1 MLFFKYLKMRV
12 KILSAVLVFTV
23 VFPNLPAIAEDIR
36 HTQRL
41 LSSKQC
47 PNCELTGVGL
57 VLANL
62 QGANLEGA
70 NLSGANLSRA
80 NLTGANLSGA
90 NLAGTSL
97 FGANLSGANLS
108 GANLAGTDLRSA
120 YLTGANLTN
129 VDLKNAFL
137 LGVVGMPSNIGEA
150 EDFYRLGI
158 AEAKAG
164 NYKDAVRY
172 YNQAISMK
180 SDLAAAYFARSM
192 SLADLG
198 NLNAAIADAQ
208 KSRDIFVS
216 KGSKE
221 GEELSQYLLEI
232 IDLRLNPPKPEK
244 PNQFVH
250 AIGSLLPSLLRLAF

>member
-1 MLFFKYLKMRV
+1 MLFTKILEMRL
-12 KILSAVLVFTV
+12 KILSAVLILTTV
-23 VFPNLPAIAEDIR
+23 GLNFPAIAENFQ
-36 HTQRL
+36 HTQKL

-47 PNCELTGVGL
+47 PNCELSGAGL

-70 NLSGANLSRA
+70 NLTGANLSRA

-90 NLAGTSL
+90 NLSGTSL
-97 FGANLSGANLS
+97 FGANLTGANLS

-120 YLTGANLTN
+120 YLTSANLTG

-137 LGVVGMPSNIGEA
+137 LGVIGMPSSLGEA
-150 EDFYRLGI
+150 EDFYRLGV

-164 NYKDAVRY
+164 HYKDAVRY
-172 YNQAISMK
+172 YNQAISLK

-192 SLADLG
+192 AFADLG
-198 NLNAAIADAQ
+198 NLDGALIDAE
-208 KSRDIFVS
+208 KAREIFVS
-216 KGSKE
+216 KNSSE
-221 GEELSQYLLEI
+221 GEELSQKLVEVI
-232 IDLRLNPPKPEK
+232 ELRLNPPEPEK
-244 PNQFVH
+244 PNQIVH

>member
-1 MLFFKYLKMRV
+1 MRLKIFSA
-12 KILSAVLVFTV
+12 ILVLSTV
-23 VFPNLPAIAEDIR
+23 GPLVPAIAENIQ
-36 HTQRL
+36 HTQKL

-47 PNCELTGVGL
+47 PNCELSGAGL

-62 QGANLEGA
+62 QGANLKGA

-80 NLTGANLSGA
+80 NLTGANLTGA

-97 FGANLSGANLS
+97 FGANLTGANLT

-120 YLTGANLTN
+120 YLTGANLTD

-137 LGVVGMPSNIGEA
+137 LGAVGMPSNVGEA

-164 NYKDAVRY
+164 HYKDAVRY
-172 YNQAISMK
+172 YNQAISLK

-192 SLADLG
+192 ALADLG
-198 NLNAAIADAQ
+198 NLEAALADAE

-221 GEELSQYLLEI
+221 GEELSEYLVEV
-232 IDLRLNPPKPEK
+232 IDLRLNPPEPKK
-244 PNQFVH
+244 SNQFVH

>member
-1 MLFFKYLKMRV
+1 MRL
-12 KILSAVLVFTV
+12 KILSAVLVLSTV
-23 VFPNLPAIAEDIR
+23 WPLAPAIAENFQ
-36 HTQRL
+36 HTKNL
-41 LSSKQC
+41 LSTKQC
-47 PNCELTGVGL
+47 ADCELSGAGL

-62 QGANLEGA
+62 TGANLQRA

-90 NLAGTSL
+90 NLAGASL

-120 YLTGANLTN
+120 YLTGANLTG
-129 VDLKNAFL
+129 VDLKSAFL
-137 LGVVGMPSNIGEA
+137 LGVIGMPSNVGEA

-164 NYKDAVRY
+164 HYKDAVRY

-192 SLADLG
+192 ALADLG
-198 NLNAAIADAQ
+198 SLEAALADAE

-221 GEELSQYLLEI
+221 GEELSQYLVEI
-232 IDLRLNPPKPEK
+232 IDLRLNPPEPEK
-244 PNQFVH
+244 PNRIVH

>member
-1 MLFFKYLKMRV
+1 MRLKIFSA
-12 KILSAVLVFTV
+12 ILVLSTV
-23 VFPNLPAIAEDIR
+23 CPLVPAIAENIQ
-36 HTQRL
+36 HTQKL

-47 PNCELTGVGL
+47 PNCELSGAGL

-62 QGANLEGA
+62 QGANLKGA

-97 FGANLSGANLS
+97 FGANLTGANLT

-120 YLTGANLTN
+120 YLTGANLSD

-137 LGVVGMPSNIGEA
+137 LGAVGMPSNVGEA

-164 NYKDAVRY
+164 HYKDAVRY
-172 YNQAISMK
+172 YNQAISLK

-192 SLADLG
+192 ALADLG
-198 NLNAAIADAQ
+198 NLEAALADAE

-221 GEELSQYLLEI
+221 GEELSEYLVEV
-232 IDLRLNPPKPEK
+232 IDLRLNPPEPKK
-244 PNQFVH
+244 SNQFVH

>member
-1 MLFFKYLKMRV
+1 MRV
-12 KILSAVLVFTV
+12 KIFSAFLVFTAI
-23 VFPNLPAIAEDIR
+23 FPDLPAIAENIQ
-36 HTQRL
+36 HIQRL

-47 PNCELTGVGL
+47 PNCELIGVGL

-90 NLAGTSL
+90 NLTGTSL
-97 FGANLSGANLS
+97 FGANLIGANLS

-120 YLTGANLTN
+120 YLTSANLTG
-129 VDLKNAFL
+129 VELKNAFL
-137 LGVVGMPSNIGEA
+137 LGVVGMPSHVGEA
-150 EDFYRLGI
+150 EDFYWLGI
-158 AEAKAG
+158 TEAKAG
-164 NYKDAVRY
+164 HYKDAVKY

-192 SLADLG
+192 AFADLG
-198 NLNAAIADAQ
+198 NLDAALTDAE
-208 KSRDIFVS
+208 KSREIFVS
-216 KGSKE
+216 KGSKK
-221 GEELSQYLLEI
+221 GEELSQYLVEI
-232 IDLRLNPPKPEK
+232 IDLRLNPPKPKK
-244 PNQFVH
+244 PNQFVQ

>member
-1 MLFFKYLKMRV
+1 MRL
-12 KILSAVLVFTV
+12 KILSAILVLSTV
-23 VFPNLPAIAEDIR
+23 CPPVPAIAENIQ
-36 HTQRL
+36 HTQKL

-47 PNCELTGVGL
+47 PNCELSGAGL

-62 QGANLEGA
+62 QGANLKGA

-80 NLTGANLSGA
+80 NLTGADLSGA

-97 FGANLSGANLS
+97 FGANLTGVNLT

-120 YLTGANLTN
+120 YLTGANLTG

-137 LGVVGMPSNIGEA
+137 LGAVGMPSNVGEA

-164 NYKDAVRY
+164 HYKDAVRY
-172 YNQAISMK
+172 YNQAISLK

-192 SLADLG
+192 ALADLG
-198 NLNAAIADAQ
+198 NLDAALADAE

-221 GEELSQYLLEI
+221 GEELSEYLVEI
-232 IDLRLNPPKPEK
+232 IDLRLNPPEPEK

-250 AIGSLLPSLLRLAF
+250 AIGSLLPTLLRLAF